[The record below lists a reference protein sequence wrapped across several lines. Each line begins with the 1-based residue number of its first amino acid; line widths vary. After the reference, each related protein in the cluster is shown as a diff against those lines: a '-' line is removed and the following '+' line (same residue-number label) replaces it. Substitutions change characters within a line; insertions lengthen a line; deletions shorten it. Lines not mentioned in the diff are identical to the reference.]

1 MDENNTAETIGIT
14 ETGIT
19 ETGITETGITATT
32 GIAESTTGVREVL
45 LEAGSGEL
53 NREVFEK
60 VAVVAAFSQKCVED
74 LEVFLSDW
82 DNFSKP
88 FAKESASIL
97 KGYCLL
103 LLEDVDRAQE
113 VLKSQRRSEWG
124 AYYFARAHMAKNNI
138 TAALKTVKTAHG
150 DVPDSL
156 ALSYLLVDLYLK
168 GGNVDGASEML
179 GQLKKADGNSTDFL
193 YHSGLHFE
201 RTGEYHDAIESYR
214 QTVAR
219 DPHYAEAYFRLG
231 YLLDLHGTDADEA
244 NEEAVAAYE
253 SCVKSTPI
261 HTNAV
266 VNLALLYEDRERYH
280 DAIKCYETV
289 LQRFPNHSRANLYL
303 GDAQA
308 STRMFYDKDQERKA
322 DKHSQVLKIPVSDFE
337 LSVRSRNCLQKMD
350 IDSLG
355 DLIMKTEQ
363 ELLSYKNFGETSLAE
378 IKEMLGQKGLRLGQG
393 LENKSGDVP
402 SGRNPLEATA
412 SPEVLDRPIGELDLS
427 VRSRRCMERLDVRTV
442 RDLINKTEVE
452 LMSAKNFGMT
462 SLNEIKRKL
471 TELGMSLRS

>member
-1 MDENNTAETIGIT
+1 LDDILDDNK
-14 ETGIT
+14 
-19 ETGITETGITATT
+19 
-32 GIAESTTGVREVL
+32 TTGVREVL

-53 NREVFEK
+53 NRDVFEK
-60 VAVVAAFSQKCVED
+60 VAVIATYSDKCVED
-74 LEVFLSDW
+74 LEGLLSDW
-82 DNFSKP
+82 DNFSESLS
-88 FAKESASIL
+88 KESSAIL
-97 KGYCLL
+97 EGYCSL
-103 LLEDVDRAQE
+103 LLEDVDHAE
-113 VLKSQRRSEWG
+113 GVLKGQKRSEWG
-124 AYYFARAHMAKNNI
+124 AYYLARTYMAKNQAA
-138 TAALKTVKTAHG
+138 AALKVIEAVHDK
-150 DVPDSL
+150 VSDSL
-156 ALSYLLVDLYLK
+156 PRSYLLVELYLK
-168 GGNVDGASEML
+168 DGNVDEASKL
-179 GQLKKADGNSTDFL
+179 LDKLKKVDDNSTDFL
-193 YHSGLHFE
+193 FHSGLHLE
-201 RTGEYHDAIESYR
+201 RIGEYHDAIDSYR
-214 QTVAR
+214 QTVAK
-219 DPHYAEAYFRLG
+219 DEHYAEAYFRLG
-231 YLLDLHGTDADEA
+231 YLLDLHGTEADEA

-253 SCVKSTPI
+253 SCVKATPI
-261 HTNAV
+261 HTCAV

-289 LQRFPNHSRANLYL
+289 LHRFPNHPRANLYL

-337 LSVRSRNCLQKMD
+337 LSVRSRNCLQKMN
-350 IDSLG
+350 IESLG

-393 LENKSGDVP
+393 LENKSGEVP

-471 TELGMSLRS
+471 AEVGMSLRA